1 MEKNKICLS
10 EIKELIPHREPFLY
24 IEELNNI
31 QKLNRATGIN
41 TFRDKDSFF
50 TGHFPGHPV
59 VPGVILIEMMA
70 QTAAA
75 LIAYSLKSE
84 TFDKIVY
91 LMNVESSKFRLPV
104 LPEMKVRADVES
116 LRSRGR
122 VWKFY
127 GKMNDENDNN
137 NAGADDMDHG
147 CCLLCHE
154 CVLGGA
160 H

>member
-31 QKLNRATGIN
+31 QKLNKATGIY
-41 TFRDKDSFF
+41 TFRDEDSFF

-59 VPGVILIEMMA
+59 VPGVILVEMMA

-75 LIAYSLKSE
+75 LIAYSIREE

-91 LMNVESSKFRLPV
+91 LMNIENSKFRKPV
-104 LPEMKVRADVES
+104 FPNEKIKANVVAM
-116 LRSRGR
+116 RSKGR
-122 VWKFY
+122 VWKFE
-127 GKMNDENDNN
+127 GNSFNEKEELVCSSKWSAMIMDRNN
-137 NAGADDMDHG
+137 
-147 CCLLCHE
+147 E
-154 CVLGGA
+154 
-160 H
+160 

>member
-1 MEKNKICLS
+1 MGNELKFE

-24 IEELNNI
+24 LDSLVDIV
-31 QKLNRATGIN
+31 KLKKASGLK
-41 TFRDKDSFF
+41 TFNKDEDFF
-50 TGHFPGHPV
+50 KGHFPGNPV

-91 LMNVESSKFRLPV
+91 LMNVESSKFRNPV
-104 LPEMKVRADVES
+104 FPGMKVKANVES

-127 GKMNDENDNN
+127 GKMY
-137 NAGADDMDHG
+137 DDKYNILCESIWSAMIMDKKN
-147 CCLLCHE
+147 
-154 CVLGGA
+154 V
-160 H
+160 

>member
-1 MEKNKICLS
+1 MDDELKLA
-10 EIKELIPHREPFLY
+10 EIKELIPHREPFIYLDRLIN
-24 IEELNNI
+24 IE
-31 QKLNRATGIN
+31 KLKKASGIKR
-41 TFRDKDSFF
+41 FRESEEFF
-50 TGHFPGHPV
+50 KGHFPDKPV

-104 LPEMKVRADVES
+104 LPEMKVRADVET

-127 GKMNDENDNN
+127 GKMNDENNN
-137 NAGADDMDHG
+137 IVCESIWSAMIMDKQD
-147 CCLLCHE
+147 
-154 CVLGGA
+154 V
-160 H
+160 

>member
-1 MEKNKICLS
+1 MDDELKLA
-10 EIKELIPHREPFLY
+10 EIKELIPHREPFIYLDRLIN
-24 IEELNNI
+24 IE
-31 QKLNRATGIN
+31 KLKKASGIKR
-41 TFRDKDSFF
+41 FRESEEFF
-50 TGHFPGHPV
+50 KGHFPDKPV

-116 LRSRGR
+116 LRSRGK

-127 GKMNDENDNN
+127 GKMNDENDNIVCESIWS
-137 NAGADDMDHG
+137 AMIMDKQD
-147 CCLLCHE
+147 
-154 CVLGGA
+154 V
-160 H
+160 

>member
-1 MEKNKICLS
+1 MHSELQFN
-10 EIKELIPHREPFLY
+10 EIKELIPHREPFIYLDSLVD
-24 IEELNNI
+24 II
-31 QKLNRATGIN
+31 KLKKASGIKRFSKN
-41 TFRDKDSFF
+41 EDFFR
-50 TGHFPGHPV
+50 GHFPGSPV

-91 LMNVESSKFRLPV
+91 LMNVESSKFRSPV
-104 LPEMKVRADVES
+104 FPEMKVKADVES

-127 GKMNDENDNN
+127 GKMYDEQKNLVCESIWS
-137 NAGADDMDHG
+137 AMIMDKKN
-147 CCLLCHE
+147 
-154 CVLGGA
+154 V
-160 H
+160 